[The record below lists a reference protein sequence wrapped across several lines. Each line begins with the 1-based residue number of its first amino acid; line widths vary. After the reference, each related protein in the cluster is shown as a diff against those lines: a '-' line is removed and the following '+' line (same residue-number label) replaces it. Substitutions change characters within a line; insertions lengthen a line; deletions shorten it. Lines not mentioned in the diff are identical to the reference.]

1 MAKNDTK
8 KTNKVVEASS
18 DDEVE
23 TKQPVKTQKSTKT
36 TTKEVVK
43 ETKKSSTKPS
53 SKQSTK
59 VKDVTN
65 KDSDDDS
72 DDSDSEDELV
82 QNDDSDEEPDQE
94 AGSESDESE
103 EDEEEKPKE
112 KEKKPKES
120 FEEVVKRFDEL
131 VTKMK
136 SVNKKLA
143 ENEAE
148 HKVLQR
154 EGNDA
159 IRELTKLSPLLTKSH
174 IDKMTLVRK
183 EKKSNRKGKS
193 NSGIMAPKPIP
204 EVFRKFLSLPEDTL
218 LTLPQLMSRFSTKLA
233 TTGQKEGQTAILNQS
248 TLKALGISHDEPK
261 RIKFT
266 EMMHFIASFYPKK
279 ETTKVEVEV

>member
-8 KTNKVVEASS
+8 KTKKVVEASS

-23 TKQPVKTQKSTKT
+23 TKQPVKPQKSTKAHPKESP
-36 TTKEVVK
+36 KEVVK
-43 ETKKSSTKPS
+43 ETKKSSAKTI
-53 SKQSTK
+53 

-72 DDSDSEDELV
+72 DESDDELV

-103 EDEEEKPKE
+103 EDEEDKPKE

-131 VTKMK
+131 VSKMK

-154 EGNDA
+154 EGNDT

-204 EVFRKFLSLPEDTL
+204 ELFRKFLSLPEDTL

-248 TLKALGISHDEPK
+248 TLKALNLPYDEPK

-266 EMMHFIASFYPKK
+266 EMMHFIAGFYPKK